1 MSLLQEPAVLR
12 LCLPSDGFI
21 STEPVTE
28 GRLLTPRGGWRGGG
42 WGWGWEAKE
51 CIFPS
56 PFSSCSTDL
65 SFCFLLMS
73 FSLLVGLSRQQGR
86 LLYEAVVIN

>member
-42 WGWGWEAKE
+42 GGGGKQRNA
-51 CIFPS
+51 FFLPPS
-56 PFSSCSTDL
+56 PPALLTFRFA
-65 SFCFLLMS
+65 FC
-73 FSLLVGLSRQQGR
+73 
-86 LLYEAVVIN
+86 